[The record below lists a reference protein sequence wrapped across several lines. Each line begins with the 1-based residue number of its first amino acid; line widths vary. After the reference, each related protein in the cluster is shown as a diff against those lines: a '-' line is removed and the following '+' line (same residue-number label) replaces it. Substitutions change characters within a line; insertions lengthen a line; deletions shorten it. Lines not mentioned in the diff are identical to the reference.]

1 MIQRNFYRINN
12 GNTQRKTAA
21 ENKKHLRHPPESDIL
36 CASVLGIGRT
46 AEFPREPNQFLR
58 GSDKE
63 K

>member
-1 MIQRNFYRINN
+1 MIQRNFYRINK

-21 ENKKHLRHPPESDIL
+21 ENKKHLRQTTESDIL
-36 CASVLGIGRT
+36 RASILGIGRT
-46 AEFPREPNQFLR
+46 AEFPRKPNQFLR